1 MIIEGAISVKA
12 AINYSRR
19 DVNTIYISADKKT
32 KDFNYIRKIAK
43 LNNIEIKNVIMMN

>member
-12 AINYSRR
+12 AISYNKR
-19 DVNTIYISADKKT
+19 DVLKIYISSKKKT

-43 LNNIEIKNVIMMN
+43 IDNII